1 MRTVTAGSLLLH
13 CLELMELA
21 AQFGTL
27 GLSSQVVALPSA
39 APAAAHKRALE
50 VDLEIDKK
58 AATQTGRTL
67 AALSVEEDPVVVDFH
82 KEAEPLD

>member
-1 MRTVTAGSLLLH
+1 MQLVLHAPFQLAWRAVQAGRTVTAGSLLLH

-39 APAAAHKRALE
+39 APAAAHKQALE

-58 AATQTGRTL
+58 VATRTGHTS
-67 AALSVEEDPVVVDFH
+67 AAL
-82 KEAEPLD
+82 